1 METSSGV
8 WKYRPSSSS
17 VSFYCYFPVDD
28 FYQRL
33 EANVKGKGPG
43 SGRGRPPSLPV
54 PDSGRLT
61 NRLLL
66 QLGYLRHKLETTWK
80 VMEDAVQAMLQHEEK
95 GAGEG
100 EGGPAGNHC
109 QNPSSQ
115 GPDPSEGDRQ
125 RQTGPRRRQQNR
137 RSR

>member
-17 VSFYCYFPVDD
+17 VSFYYYFPVDD

-100 EGGPAGNHC
+100 EGSGNHC

-137 RSR
+137 HSR